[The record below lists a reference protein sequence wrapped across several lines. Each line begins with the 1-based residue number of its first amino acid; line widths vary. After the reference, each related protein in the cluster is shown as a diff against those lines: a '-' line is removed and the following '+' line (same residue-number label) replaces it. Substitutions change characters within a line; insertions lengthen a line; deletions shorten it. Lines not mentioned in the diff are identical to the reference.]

1 MLNYQ
6 PPTVASSKVVKKRE
20 RSVDADGK
28 PIPNKCSICKQ
39 FKHTARNCPSKPEVV
54 AVAAPLDFEA
64 DPKPAKKAKI
74 VVAEK
79 KVEIFVK
86 VKAVDSDDEVDE
98 KDEVEQH
105 NEVLYDEKG
114 QPLPPGEEHE
124 VDAEGDTVDKS
135 IAPVGLEWSE
145 EAVAAPTFKETRG
158 KQMKESFPFFSGA
171 DPGPKN
177 LGDAETPMDFLDLL
191 WTDEIMD
198 TFVRETN
205 SFGANKHGPEWV
217 PTTVRELQLFWAVV
231 QFMGLVQTS
240 SRRKMWSPNSIQ
252 HQPVVRNLFTLKRF
266 DRLAKCI
273 HWIDASRFT
282 AEDMKARQA
291 GSTFWRVNGFLNTLS
306 RNFENHW
313 NPGARCDVDIPLAA
327 TTPTNPTSFT

>member
-1 MLNYQ
+1 MA
-6 PPTVASSKVVKKRE
+6 PSKVVKKRE

-158 KQMKESFPFFSGA
+158 KQMKESLPFFSGA

-177 LGDAETPMDFLDLL
+177 LGDAETPMNFLDLL
-191 WTDEIMD
+191 
-198 TFVRETN
+198 
-205 SFGANKHGPEWV
+205 
-217 PTTVRELQLFWAVV
+217 
-231 QFMGLVQTS
+231 
-240 SRRKMWSPNSIQ
+240 
-252 HQPVVRNLFTLKRF
+252 
-266 DRLAKCI
+266 
-273 HWIDASRFT
+273 
-282 AEDMKARQA
+282 
-291 GSTFWRVNGFLNTLS
+291 
-306 RNFENHW
+306 
-313 NPGARCDVDIPLAA
+313 
-327 TTPTNPTSFT
+327 